1 MNGTSRGWGVKVVA
15 SVLVL
20 LSAGCR
26 AAPAF
31 DISGSFF
38 PAWMLC
44 LVVGIALTFA
54 ARYGLMRLQIADEV
68 GPPALIYPCL
78 VALFTCLLWLLLFR

>member
-1 MNGTSRGWGVKVVA
+1 MRSTAKTVPAGTG
-15 SVLVL
+15 L
-20 LSAGCR
+20 LLCTGCR
-26 AAPAF
+26 AAPSF

-44 LVVGIALTFA
+44 LVIAIALAFA
-54 ARYGLMRLQIADEV
+54 ARYGLVRLKIEAEA

-78 VALFTCLLWLLLFR
+78 VALFSCLLWLALFR

>member
-1 MNGTSRGWGVKVVA
+1 MNVAGRGVRALA
-15 SVLVL
+15 SVMVL

-44 LVVGIALTFA
+44 LAVGIGLTFG